1 MDIDVILNMVSN
13 PTRRRILESLTRG
26 PSYPL
31 QLSKEIGVS
40 QQAIMKNLDL
50 LERNGMV
57 ISHQVSSTIG
67 PMRAVYE
74 PTTEFTVVIDM
85 RRSLFSADVTEETDD
100 EEIPDPFTD
109 TMEEMRSEISRI
121 DREVEEL
128 ERQRSALIRRRQSL
142 ISWAMSQLDDEGFT
156 SLHKNLMYQML
167 NNPDVPE
174 ADIVRRMSQRKDI
187 EQSLDDIAVA
197 MRR

>member
-1 MDIDVILNMVSN
+1 MDIDTILNMVSN
-13 PTRRRILESLTRG
+13 PTRRRILESLTRE

-31 QLSKEIGVS
+31 QLSREIGVS

-85 RRSLFSADVTEETDD
+85 RRCMFSADVTEETEVN
-100 EEIPDPFTD
+100 EEITPITD
-109 TMEEMRSEISRI
+109 TIEEMRTEIARI

-128 ERQRSALIRRRQSL
+128 ERQRSALIRRRQNL
-142 ISWAMSQLDDEGFT
+142 ISWAMSQLDGDGFT
-156 SLHKNLMYQML
+156 SLHRDLMYQML
-167 NNPDVPE
+167 NNPDIPE
-174 ADIVRRMSQRKDI
+174 REVVRKMSQRKDI
-187 EQSLDDIAVA
+187 EQSLNEIAVA

>member
-1 MDIDVILNMVSN
+1 MDIDMILNMISN
-13 PTRRRILESLTRG
+13 PTRRRILESLTKE

-40 QQAIMKNLDL
+40 QQAIMKNLEL
-50 LERNGMV
+50 LVRNGMV
-57 ISHQVSSTIG
+57 IGHQVSSAIG
-67 PMRAVYE
+67 PMKVVYE

-85 RRSLFSADVTEETDD
+85 RRSMFSADVTDESGSEDDVAPITETID
-100 EEIPDPFTD
+100 EL
-109 TMEEMRSEISRI
+109 RSEISRI
-121 DREVEEL
+121 DKEVEEL
-128 ERQRSALIRRRQSL
+128 ERQRSALIRKRQNM

-156 SLHKNLMYQML
+156 SLHKSLMYQML

-174 ADIVRRMSQRKDI
+174 ADIIRKMSQRTDI
-187 EQSLDDIAVA
+187 ERSLHEIAVA

>member
-1 MDIDVILNMVSN
+1 MDIDTILNMVSN

-31 QLSKEIGVS
+31 QLSREIGVS

-85 RRSLFSADVTEETDD
+85 RRSMFSADVTEETEGEDNIVPATETIEDLRSDIARID
-100 EEIPDPFTD
+100 EEI
-109 TMEEMRSEISRI
+109 
-121 DREVEEL
+121 EEL
-128 ERQRSALIRRRQSL
+128 ERQRSALIRRRQNL
-142 ISWAMSQLDDEGFT
+142 ISWAMS
-156 SLHKNLMYQML
+156 
-167 NNPDVPE
+167 
-174 ADIVRRMSQRKDI
+174 
-187 EQSLDDIAVA
+187 
-197 MRR
+197 

>member
-1 MDIDVILNMVSN
+1 MDIDMILNMISN
-13 PTRRRILESLTRG
+13 PTRRRILESLTKE

-57 ISHQVSSTIG
+57 IGHQVSSALG
-67 PMRAVYE
+67 PMKVVYE

-85 RRSLFSADVTEETDD
+85 RRSMFSADVTDESGSEEDVIPITETID
-100 EEIPDPFTD
+100 EL
-109 TMEEMRSEISRI
+109 RSEISRI
-121 DREVEEL
+121 DKEVEEL
-128 ERQRSALIRRRQSL
+128 ERQRSALIRKRQNM

-174 ADIVRRMSQRKDI
+174 ADIIRKMSQRTDI
-187 EQSLDDIAVA
+187 ERSLHEIAVA

>member
-13 PTRRRILESLTRG
+13 PTRRRILESLTRE

-31 QLSKEIGVS
+31 QLSREIGVS

-57 ISHQVSSTIG
+57 ISRQVSSTIG

-85 RRSLFSADVTEETDD
+85 RRCMFSAGVTEETQ
-100 EEIPDPFTD
+100 EEEGPEPITETID
-109 TMEEMRSEISRI
+109 EMRKEIADM
-121 DREVEEL
+121 DREIEEL
-128 ERQRSALIRRRQSL
+128 ERQRSILIRKRQNL
-142 ISWAMSQLDDEGFT
+142 ISWAMSQLEGEGYT
-156 SLHKNLMYQML
+156 SLHRDLMYQML

-174 ADIVRRMSQRKDI
+174 DDIIRRMSQREDI
-187 EQSLDDIAVA
+187 ERRLNDIAVA

>member
-1 MDIDVILNMVSN
+1 MDIDTILNMVSN

-31 QLSKEIGVS
+31 QLSREIGVS

-57 ISHQVSSTIG
+57 IGHQVSSAMG
-67 PMRAVYE
+67 PMKVVYE

-85 RRSLFSADVTEETDD
+85 RRSMFSADVTDESGSEEDVIPITETID
-100 EEIPDPFTD
+100 EL
-109 TMEEMRSEISRI
+109 RSEISRI
-121 DREVEEL
+121 DKEVEEL
-128 ERQRSALIRRRQSL
+128 ERQRSALIRKRQNM

-174 ADIVRRMSQRKDI
+174 ADIIRKMSQRTDI
-187 EQSLDDIAVA
+187 ERSLHEIAVA

>member
-50 LERNGMV
+50 WERNGMV
-57 ISHQVSSTIG
+57 ISHQVSRTIG

-74 PTTEFTVVIDM
+74 PTTEVTVVIDM
-85 RRSLFSADVTEETDD
+85 RRSLFSADVTEETEEEETSDPIIDTID
-100 EEIPDPFTD
+100 EL
-109 TMEEMRSEISRI
+109 RSEISRL
-121 DREVEEL
+121 DKEVEEL
-128 ERQRSALIRRRQSL
+128 ERQRSALIRRRQNM
-142 ISWAMSQLDDEGFT
+142 ISWAMSQLNDEGYT
-156 SLHKNLMYQML
+156 PLHRELMYQML

-174 ADIVRRMSQRKDI
+174 EDIVRMMSKRKGI
-187 EQSLDDIAVA
+187 EQSLNEIAVA

>member
-1 MDIDVILNMVSN
+1 MDIDTILNMVSN

-31 QLSKEIGVS
+31 QLSREIGVS

-85 RRSLFSADVTEETDD
+85 RRSMFSADVTDESGSEEDVIPITETID
-100 EEIPDPFTD
+100 EL
-109 TMEEMRSEISRI
+109 RSEISRI
-121 DREVEEL
+121 DKEVEEL
-128 ERQRSALIRRRQSL
+128 ERQRSALIRKRQNM

-174 ADIVRRMSQRKDI
+174 ADIIRKMSQRTDI
-187 EQSLDDIAVA
+187 ERSLHEIAVA

>member
-1 MDIDVILNMVSN
+1 MDIDMILNMISN
-13 PTRRRILESLTRG
+13 PPRRRILESLTKE

-57 ISHQVSSTIG
+57 IGHQVSSAMG
-67 PMRAVYE
+67 PMKVVYE

-85 RRSLFSADVTEETDD
+85 RRSMFSADVTDESGSEEDVIPITETID
-100 EEIPDPFTD
+100 EL
-109 TMEEMRSEISRI
+109 RSEISRI
-121 DREVEEL
+121 DKEVEEL
-128 ERQRSALIRRRQSL
+128 ERQRSALIRKRQNM

-174 ADIVRRMSQRKDI
+174 ADIIRKMSQRTDI
-187 EQSLDDIAVA
+187 ERSLHEIAVA

>member
-1 MDIDVILNMVSN
+1 MILNMISN
-13 PTRRRILESLTRG
+13 PTRRRILESLTKE

-57 ISHQVSSTIG
+57 IGHQVSSAMG
-67 PMRAVYE
+67 PMKVVYE
-74 PTTEFTVVIDM
+74 PTTDFTVVIDM
-85 RRSLFSADVTEETDD
+85 RRSMFSADVTDESGSEEDVIPITETID
-100 EEIPDPFTD
+100 EL
-109 TMEEMRSEISRI
+109 RSEISRI
-121 DREVEEL
+121 DKEVEEL
-128 ERQRSALIRRRQSL
+128 ERQRSALIRKRQNM

-174 ADIVRRMSQRKDI
+174 ADIIRKMSQRTDI
-187 EQSLDDIAVA
+187 ERSLHEIAVA

>member
-1 MDIDVILNMVSN
+1 MILNMVSN

-85 RRSLFSADVTEETDD
+85 RRSLFSADVTDESEE
-100 EEIPDPFTD
+100 EEDVTPFTQ
-109 TMEEMRSEISRI
+109 TIEEMRGEISRI

-128 ERQRSALIRRRQSL
+128 ERQRSALIRRRQNL
-142 ISWAMSQLDDEGFT
+142 ISWAMSQLDEGYT
-156 SLHKNLMYQML
+156 SLHRDLMYQML
-167 NNPDVPE
+167 NNPDLAE
-174 ADIVRRMSQRKDI
+174 SEILRRMSHRKDM
-187 EQSLDDIAVA
+187 EQSLNEIAVV

>member
-1 MDIDVILNMVSN
+1 MDIDTILNMVSN

-31 QLSKEIGVS
+31 QLSREIGVS

-85 RRSLFSADVTEETDD
+85 RRSMFSADVTEETEGEDNIVPATETIEDLRSDIASID
-100 EEIPDPFTD
+100 EEI
-109 TMEEMRSEISRI
+109 
-121 DREVEEL
+121 EEL
-128 ERQRSALIRRRQSL
+128 ERQRSALIRRRQNL
-142 ISWAMSQLDDEGFT
+142 ISWAMSQLDGEGFT
-156 SLHKNLMYQML
+156 NIHRDLMYQML
-167 NNPDVPE
+167 NNPNVPE
-174 ADIVRRMSQRKDI
+174 MDVIGMMSQRKDI
-187 EQSLDDIAVA
+187 EKSLHEIAVA

>member
-1 MDIDVILNMVSN
+1 MILNMISN
-13 PTRRRILESLTRG
+13 PTRRRILESLTKE

-57 ISHQVSSTIG
+57 IGHQVSSAMG
-67 PMRAVYE
+67 PMKVVYE

-85 RRSLFSADVTEETDD
+85 RRSMFSADVTDESGSEDDVIPITETID
-100 EEIPDPFTD
+100 EL
-109 TMEEMRSEISRI
+109 RSEISRI
-121 DREVEEL
+121 DKEVEEL
-128 ERQRSALIRRRQSL
+128 ERQRSALIRKRQNM

-174 ADIVRRMSQRKDI
+174 ADIIRKMSQRTDI
-187 EQSLDDIAVA
+187 ERSLHEIAVA

>member
-1 MDIDVILNMVSN
+1 MDIDMILNMISN
-13 PTRRRILESLTRG
+13 PTRRRILESLTKE

-40 QQAIMKNLDL
+40 QQAIMKNLEL

-57 ISHQVSSTIG
+57 IGHQVSSAMG
-67 PMRAVYE
+67 PMKVVYE

-85 RRSLFSADVTEETDD
+85 RRSMFSADVTDESGSEEDITPITETID
-100 EEIPDPFTD
+100 EL
-109 TMEEMRSEISRI
+109 RSEISRI
-121 DREVEEL
+121 DKEVEEL
-128 ERQRSALIRRRQSL
+128 ERQRSALIRKRQNM

-156 SLHKNLMYQML
+156 SLHKSLMYQML

-174 ADIVRRMSQRKDI
+174 ADIIRKMSQRTDI
-187 EQSLDDIAVA
+187 ERSLHEIAVA

>member
-1 MDIDVILNMVSN
+1 MILNMISN
-13 PTRRRILESLTRG
+13 PTRRRILESLTKE

-57 ISHQVSSTIG
+57 IGHQVSSALG
-67 PMRAVYE
+67 PMKVVYE

-85 RRSLFSADVTEETDD
+85 RRSMFSADVTDESGSEEDVIPITETID
-100 EEIPDPFTD
+100 EL
-109 TMEEMRSEISRI
+109 RSEISRI
-121 DREVEEL
+121 DKEVEEL
-128 ERQRSALIRRRQSL
+128 ERQRSALIRKRQNM

-174 ADIVRRMSQRKDI
+174 ADIIRKMSQRTDI
-187 EQSLDDIAVA
+187 ERSLHEIAVA

>member
-1 MDIDVILNMVSN
+1 MILNMISN
-13 PTRRRILESLTRG
+13 PTRRRILESLTKE

-40 QQAIMKNLDL
+40 QQAIMKNLEL

-57 ISHQVSSTIG
+57 IGHQVSSAMG
-67 PMRAVYE
+67 PMKVVYE

-85 RRSLFSADVTEETDD
+85 RRSMFSADVTDESGSEDDVAPITETID
-100 EEIPDPFTD
+100 EL
-109 TMEEMRSEISRI
+109 RSEISRI
-121 DREVEEL
+121 DKEVEEL
-128 ERQRSALIRRRQSL
+128 ERQRSALIRKRQNM
-142 ISWAMSQLDDEGFT
+142 ISWAMSQLDNEGFT
-156 SLHKNLMYQML
+156 SLHKSLMYQML

-174 ADIVRRMSQRKDI
+174 ADIIRKMSQRTDI
-187 EQSLDDIAVA
+187 ERSLHEIAVA

>member
-1 MDIDVILNMVSN
+1 MDIDTILNMVSN

-31 QLSKEIGVS
+31 QLSREIGVS

-85 RRSLFSADVTEETDD
+85 RRSMFSADVTEETEGEDNIVPATETIEDLRSDIARID
-100 EEIPDPFTD
+100 EEI
-109 TMEEMRSEISRI
+109 
-121 DREVEEL
+121 EEL
-128 ERQRSALIRRRQSL
+128 ERQRSALIRRRQNL
-142 ISWAMSQLDDEGFT
+142 ISWAMSQLDGEGFT
-156 SLHKNLMYQML
+156 NIHRDLMYQML
-167 NNPDVPE
+167 NNPNVPE
-174 ADIVRRMSQRKDI
+174 MDVIGMMSQRKDI
-187 EQSLDDIAVA
+187 EKSLHEIAVA

>member
-85 RRSLFSADVTEETDD
+85 RRSLFSADVTDESEE
-100 EEIPDPFTD
+100 EEDVTPFTQ
-109 TMEEMRSEISRI
+109 TIEEMREEISRI

-128 ERQRSALIRRRQSL
+128 ERQRSALIRRRQNL
-142 ISWAMSQLDDEGFT
+142 ISWAMSQLDEGYT
-156 SLHKNLMYQML
+156 SPHRDLMYQML
-167 NNPDVPE
+167 NNPDLAE
-174 ADIVRRMSQRKDI
+174 SEILRRMSHRKDM
-187 EQSLDDIAVA
+187 EQSLNEIAVV

>member
-1 MDIDVILNMVSN
+1 MDIDTILNMVSN

-31 QLSKEIGVS
+31 QLSREIGVS

-85 RRSLFSADVTEETDD
+85 RRSMFSADVTEETEGEDNIVPATETIEDLRSDIAHID
-100 EEIPDPFTD
+100 EEI
-109 TMEEMRSEISRI
+109 
-121 DREVEEL
+121 EEL
-128 ERQRSALIRRRQSL
+128 ERQRSALIRRRQNL
-142 ISWAMSQLDDEGFT
+142 ISWAMSQLDGEGFT
-156 SLHKNLMYQML
+156 NIHRDLMYQML
-167 NNPDVPE
+167 NNPNVPE
-174 ADIVRRMSQRKDI
+174 MDVIGMMSQRKDI
-187 EQSLDDIAVA
+187 EKSLHEIAVA

>member
-57 ISHQVSSTIG
+57 ISHQVSRTIG

-74 PTTEFTVVIDM
+74 PTTEVTVVIDM
-85 RRSLFSADVTEETDD
+85 RRSLFSADVTEETEEEETSDPIIDTID
-100 EEIPDPFTD
+100 EL
-109 TMEEMRSEISRI
+109 RSEISRL
-121 DREVEEL
+121 DKEVEEL
-128 ERQRSALIRRRQSL
+128 ERQRSALIRRRQNM
-142 ISWAMSQLDDEGFT
+142 ISWAMSQLNDEGYT
-156 SLHKNLMYQML
+156 PLHRELMYQML

-174 ADIVRRMSQRKDI
+174 EDIVRMMSKRKGI
-187 EQSLDDIAVA
+187 EQSLNEIAVA

>member
-1 MDIDVILNMVSN
+1 MILNMISN
-13 PTRRRILESLTRG
+13 PTRRRILESLTKE

-57 ISHQVSSTIG
+57 IGHQVSSAMG
-67 PMRAVYE
+67 PMKVVYE

-85 RRSLFSADVTEETDD
+85 RRSMFSADVTDESGSEDDVIPITETID
-100 EEIPDPFTD
+100 EL
-109 TMEEMRSEISRI
+109 RSEISRS
-121 DREVEEL
+121 DKEVEEL
-128 ERQRSALIRRRQSL
+128 ERQRSALIRKRQNM

-174 ADIVRRMSQRKDI
+174 ADIIRKMSQRTDI
-187 EQSLDDIAVA
+187 ERILHEIAVA

>member
-1 MDIDVILNMVSN
+1 MILNMISN
-13 PTRRRILESLTRG
+13 PTRRRILESLTKE

-40 QQAIMKNLDL
+40 QQAIMKNLEL

-57 ISHQVSSTIG
+57 IGHQVSSAMG
-67 PMRAVYE
+67 PMKVVYE

-85 RRSLFSADVTEETDD
+85 RRSMFSADVTDESGSEDDVAPITETID
-100 EEIPDPFTD
+100 EL
-109 TMEEMRSEISRI
+109 RSEISRI
-121 DREVEEL
+121 DKEVEEL
-128 ERQRSALIRRRQSL
+128 ERQRSALIRKRQNM

-156 SLHKNLMYQML
+156 SLHKSLMYQML

-174 ADIVRRMSQRKDI
+174 ADIIRKMSQRTDI
-187 EQSLDDIAVA
+187 ERSLHEIAVA

>member
-1 MDIDVILNMVSN
+1 MDIDTILNMVSN

-31 QLSKEIGVS
+31 QLSREIGVS

-85 RRSLFSADVTEETDD
+85 RRSMFSADVTEETEGEDNIVPVTETIEDLRSDIARID
-100 EEIPDPFTD
+100 EEI
-109 TMEEMRSEISRI
+109 
-121 DREVEEL
+121 EEL
-128 ERQRSALIRRRQSL
+128 ERQRSALIRRRQNL
-142 ISWAMSQLDDEGFT
+142 ISWAMSQLDGEGFT
-156 SLHKNLMYQML
+156 NIHRDLMYQML
-167 NNPDVPE
+167 NNPNVPE
-174 ADIVRRMSQRKDI
+174 MDVIGMMSQRKDI
-187 EQSLDDIAVA
+187 EKSLHEIAVA

>member
-1 MDIDVILNMVSN
+1 MDIDMILNMISN
-13 PTRRRILESLTRG
+13 PTRRRILESLTKE

-57 ISHQVSSTIG
+57 IGHQVSSAMG
-67 PMRAVYE
+67 PMKVVYE

-85 RRSLFSADVTEETDD
+85 RRSMFSADVTDESGSEEDVIPITETID
-100 EEIPDPFTD
+100 EL
-109 TMEEMRSEISRI
+109 RSEISRI
-121 DREVEEL
+121 DKEVEEL
-128 ERQRSALIRRRQSL
+128 ERQRSALIRKRQNM

-174 ADIVRRMSQRKDI
+174 ADIIRKMSQRTDI
-187 EQSLDDIAVA
+187 ERSLHEIAVA

>member
-1 MDIDVILNMVSN
+1 MILNMISN
-13 PTRRRILESLTRG
+13 PTRRRILESLTKE

-57 ISHQVSSTIG
+57 IGHQVSSAMG
-67 PMRAVYE
+67 PMKVVYE

-85 RRSLFSADVTEETDD
+85 RRSMFSADVTDESGSEEDVIPITETID
-100 EEIPDPFTD
+100 EL
-109 TMEEMRSEISRI
+109 RSEISSI
-121 DREVEEL
+121 DKEVEEL
-128 ERQRSALIRRRQSL
+128 ERQRSALIRKRQNM

-174 ADIVRRMSQRKDI
+174 ADIIRKMSQRTDI
-187 EQSLDDIAVA
+187 ERSLHEIAVA

>member
-85 RRSLFSADVTEETDD
+85 RRSLFSADVTEETEEEETTDPIIDTID
-100 EEIPDPFTD
+100 EL
-109 TMEEMRSEISRI
+109 RSEISRL
-121 DREVEEL
+121 DKEVEEL
-128 ERQRSALIRRRQSL
+128 ERQRSALIRRRQNM
-142 ISWAMSQLDDEGFT
+142 ISWAMSQLNDEGYT
-156 SLHKNLMYQML
+156 PLHRELMYQML

-174 ADIVRRMSQRKDI
+174 EDIVRMMSKRKGI
-187 EQSLDDIAVA
+187 EQSLNEIAVA

>member
-1 MDIDVILNMVSN
+1 MDIDTILNMVSN

-31 QLSKEIGVS
+31 QLSREIGVS

-85 RRSLFSADVTEETDD
+85 RRSMFSADVTEETEGGDNIVPATETIEDLRSDIARID
-100 EEIPDPFTD
+100 EEI
-109 TMEEMRSEISRI
+109 
-121 DREVEEL
+121 EEL
-128 ERQRSALIRRRQSL
+128 ERQRSALIRRRQNL
-142 ISWAMSQLDDEGFT
+142 ISWAMSQLDGEGFT
-156 SLHKNLMYQML
+156 NIHRDLMYQML
-167 NNPDVPE
+167 NNPNVPE
-174 ADIVRRMSQRKDI
+174 MDVIGMMSQRKDI
-187 EQSLDDIAVA
+187 EKSLHEIAVA

>member
-1 MDIDVILNMVSN
+1 MILNMISN
-13 PTRRRILESLTRG
+13 PTRRRILESLTKE

-57 ISHQVSSTIG
+57 IGHQVSSAMG
-67 PMRAVYE
+67 PMKVVYE

-85 RRSLFSADVTEETDD
+85 RRSMFSADVTDESSSEEDVIPITETID
-100 EEIPDPFTD
+100 EL
-109 TMEEMRSEISRI
+109 RSEISRI
-121 DREVEEL
+121 DKEVEEL
-128 ERQRSALIRRRQSL
+128 ERQRSALIRKRQNM

-174 ADIVRRMSQRKDI
+174 ADIIRKMSQRTDI
-187 EQSLDDIAVA
+187 ERSLHEIAVA